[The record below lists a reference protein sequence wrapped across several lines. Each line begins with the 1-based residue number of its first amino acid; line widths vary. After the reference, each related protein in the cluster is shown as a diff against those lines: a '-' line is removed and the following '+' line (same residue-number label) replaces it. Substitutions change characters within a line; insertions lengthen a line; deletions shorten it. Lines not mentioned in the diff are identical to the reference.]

1 VSALR
6 VDADQVQFAGI
17 GLRRTQNM
25 DVKQQ
30 RVVEAYYTIGDL
42 AVYLRL
48 SERTVCRKVQEGE
61 FSPGGDLSNI
71 KNLAPKGS
79 RPELRIP
86 ASGVNWYLDKHPY
99 SPVTP
104 IKARSQGELRRKAG
118 RFFAVQTFGP
128 KARNGE

>member
-1 VSALR
+1 MR
-6 VDADQVQFAGI
+6 E
-17 GLRRTQNM
+17 
-25 DVKQQ
+25 

-48 SERTVCRKVQEGE
+48 GERTICRKVQAGE

-71 KNLAPKGS
+71 KNLAPDGQ

-86 ASGVNWYLDKHPY
+86 ASGVNWYLDNHPY

-118 RFFAVQTFGP
+118 RFSPVQTFGP
-128 KARNGE
+128 KECNGG